1 MQLKKSTTILTLI
14 VASTI
19 SLLSSAA
26 HAVSQ
31 EWENGMHLG
40 FGRGQLVACQIATNK
55 KIPEKLKTEIMAD
68 GFSSDR
74 LSPENQGKLID
85 YLVQEQGK
93 TEISDFVKNVSI
105 EILKTGTKEQIRGYD
120 KGFIF
125 GLEDTLKKYRPDYK
139 FDNSEVE
146 MHIYD
151 QMYHGFSCNVEWVAA
166 IKIRVQSKAKY
177 HKNSSDVKK
186 ESDKEPA
193 SASVPTMPNAF
204 GSGYTSPAW

>member
-40 FGRGQLVACQIATNK
+40 FGIGQLVACQVATNK
-55 KIPEKLKTEIMAD
+55 KIPEKLKTEIMTE

-74 LSPENQGKLID
+74 FDQENPGKLSN
-85 YLVQEQGK
+85 YLIHEQGK
-93 TEISDFVKNVSI
+93 TEVSDFIKTVSI
-105 EILKTGTKEQIRGYD
+105 KIFKTGTKEQVIGYD
-120 KGFIF
+120 NGLTF
-125 GLEDTLKKYRPDYK
+125 GLEETLKKYRPDYK
-139 FDNSEVE
+139 FDHPEEE

-151 QMYHGFSCNVEWVAA
+151 
-166 IKIRVQSKAKY
+166 
-177 HKNSSDVKK
+177 
-186 ESDKEPA
+186 
-193 SASVPTMPNAF
+193 
-204 GSGYTSPAW
+204 